1 MAKAKKGDKL
11 SCTKCGLVVVIDKAC
26 GCAATAILCCGKPM
40 AQEKPAVAKAV
51 KKAAPAKA
59 KTGVAKT
66 TIAAKKAPVKAVAA
80 KPKAAAPVKAA
91 AKKAPAKK

>member
-1 MAKAKKGDKL
+1 MAKAKKGDIL
-11 SCTKCGLVVVIDKAC
+11 SCTKCGLVVVVDKAC

-40 AQEKPAVAKAV
+40 AQGKPAVAKAV

-59 KTGVAKT
+59 

-91 AKKAPAKK
+91 PKKAPAKK